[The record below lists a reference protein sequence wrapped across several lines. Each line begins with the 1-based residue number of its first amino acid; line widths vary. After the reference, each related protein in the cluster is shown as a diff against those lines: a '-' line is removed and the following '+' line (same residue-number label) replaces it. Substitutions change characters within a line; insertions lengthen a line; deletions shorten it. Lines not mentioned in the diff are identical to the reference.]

1 MTFDEIKVQ
10 AAIDL
15 SIKKDDLV
23 QSSVDGPILY
33 CRYLNEY
40 TDAKDALSKLEIQ
53 YKKLYKEKWL
63 YYNGKSTA
71 EVYKEKPFNL
81 KVLKTDIGVFL
92 DSDQEL
98 IDQNYKISYMK
109 EKIFFITKIL
119 EELSRRS
126 FIISNCIK
134 SNNFNNGQ

>member
-1 MTFDEIKVQ
+1 MTFDEIKDKALV
-10 AAIDL
+10 DL
-15 SIKKDDLV
+15 KIKKDDLV
-23 QSSVDGPILY
+23 QSSVEGPLLY
-33 CRYLNEY
+33 CQYLNEHS
-40 TDAKDALSKLEIQ
+40 DAKDALSKLEIQ
-53 YKKLYKEKWL
+53 YKKLYKDKWL
-63 YYNGKSTA
+63 YYSGKATA

-81 KVLKTDIGVFL
+81 KVLKADMSIFF

-109 EKIFFITKIL
+109 DKIFYITKIL

-134 SNNFNNGQ
+134 SNSFNNGQ